1 MNLKI
6 AIKLHQ
12 EERQQQVNK
21 GRPGTHIDS
30 IGTRSALERGKD
42 TRSIVALFG
51 LARAMQ
57 HKRCAGGHAV

>member
-6 AIKLHQ
+6 AIKFDI
-12 EERQQQVNK
+12 EDRQQQVNK

-30 IGTRSALERGKD
+30 IGARSALERGKD
-42 TRSIVALFG
+42 PRSIVAFFG